1 VTTPVLYVGGSARS
15 GSTLLERMLA
25 RIPGYCSVGEVVF
38 IWERG
43 LKRNDRCGCGER
55 FLDCEFWTR
64 VGDGAFGGW
73 QGVDVDAFIRLR
85 AEVDRHRNLDR
96 LSGLRKPGTLAPAM
110 SAYAEITD
118 SLYRAIAEVS
128 GAPVIIDSSKHVS
141 YALVLRDLGSVEL
154 RLVHLVR
161 RSHGVAYSWSKRVT
175 KPDVGDGT
183 TYMSVH
189 SSSWSMGLWVAD
201 NLLYEALARRVP
213 LATCLRYEDLVAEP
227 RRELERIGR
236 ELALP
241 LVESAFGFV
250 DDTSIVLPSTH
261 ALSGNPMRSRESVV
275 LRDDDEWRTAMSKV
289 QRASI
294 SVATWPLLKHYG
306 YVDGV
311 ARGAGT
317 RL

>member
-1 VTTPVLYVGGSARS
+1 VSTPVLYVGGSARS

-25 RIPGYCSVGEVVF
+25 RIPGYCSVGEIVF

-64 VGDGAFGGW
+64 VGDVAFGGW
-73 QGVDVDAFIRLR
+73 DRVDVGQSIRLR

-96 LSGLRKPGTLAPAM
+96 LSGLRKPGSLAPAM
-110 SAYAEITD
+110 TAYAELTET
-118 SLYRAIAEVS
+118 LYGAIAEVS
-128 GAPVIIDSSKHVS
+128 GAPVIIDSSKHAS
-141 YALVLRDLGSVEL
+141 YALVLRDLESIEL

-161 RSHGVAYSWSKRVT
+161 RSHGVAYSWSKRVR

-189 SSSWSMGLWVAD
+189 SSSWSVGLWVAD
-201 NLLYEALARRVP
+201 NLLYDALARRVR
-213 LATCLRYEDLVAEP
+213 LATRLRYEDLVAEP

-241 LVESAFGFV
+241 LAEGAFGFL
-250 DDTSIVLPSTH
+250 DDTSIVLPPTH
-261 ALSGNPMRSRESVV
+261 ALSGNPMRSRETVV
-275 LRDDDEWRTAMSKV
+275 LRDDDEWRTAMSKL
-289 QRASI
+289 QRATI
-294 SVATWPLLKHYG
+294 SAATWPLLRHYG
-306 YVDGV
+306 YVNGV
-311 ARGAGT
+311 AQGSGT
-317 RL
+317 RP